1 MTVASRKGVINTACG
16 LAKAMHSSSKP
27 RHNTQGGMRLVL

>member
-16 LAKAMHSSSKP
+16 LPKAMHSSNKP
-27 RHNTQGGMRLVL
+27 KHIAPGGMRLVL